1 MQKFRFFTIK
11 DNKEIYYYEDKENDI
26 AKSSSMVL

>member
-11 DNKEIYYYEDKENDI
+11 DNKEIYYYEDEENDI